1 MKNIQKEVKKLKA
14 LLDIELHDNI
24 LKLCSVWSEIGIVDS
39 QIIERSQKVAY
50 HLNDLLSEMI
60 EEDGKLK
67 EKLIEN
73 AHKYTLMASQISS
86 KLQVAFKE
94 VKKLSDVGLCTQI
107 YYVYDFNNQSI
118 CMTEEIIITDALTLI
133 CVIC

>member
-1 MKNIQKEVKKLKA
+1 MKNIQKELKKLKA
-14 LLDIELHDNI
+14 LLDVELHDNI

-39 QIIERSQKVAY
+39 QITERSHKVAY

-67 EKLIEN
+67 AKLIEN

-86 KLQVAFKE
+86 KLQVAFEE
-94 VKKLSDVGLCTQI
+94 VKKNFLRLNC
-107 YYVYDFNNQSI
+107 
-118 CMTEEIIITDALTLI
+118 ALNILI
-133 CVIC
+133 A